1 MVLMDK
7 NGEIRGKMW
16 PREAVK
22 IGLTG
27 VLFNATM
34 SMIQEIRVTFRIRYN
49 VIDLSRFL

>member
-7 NGEIRGKMW
+7 TGEIRGKMR

-34 SMIQEIRVTFRIRYN
+34 SMIQEIRVTFRI
-49 VIDLSRFL
+49 SR